1 MDWRV
6 RLCLGPGFGG
16 NGRLFR
22 HSPSRVLV
30 AQHGQAWIE
39 DARGRRVVADFLSAF
54 QEELR
59 RGNGWA
65 VGFFSYEWGE
75 HFGVQVPTGQRLLP
89 LAWWAFLTDDR
100 EEDRVG
106 EFAATAPA
114 VGSVSE
120 QTYHFGVDAVRSKIG
135 AGEVYQVNLTRR
147 WQVKCRGDPA
157 ALFFRL
163 ADPELPRFAL
173 YLEDTFQGWSLLCLS
188 PELFLRRQ
196 GEQIESWPIKGTW
209 WGSRK
214 GEEPQEKERAELAMI
229 VDLVRNDL
237 GRFCKVGSVEVIEPS
252 RPVPAK
258 DVTHREAVVR
268 GLVPGGLRLSEI
280 LQATFPGGSV
290 TGAPKLAAC
299 ATIAQLETVPRGPY
313 CGACGLFFGQDNF
326 TLAMPIRTGYTVDG
340 SLYFHS
346 GAGVVWDSLP
356 EREEEESRAKVA
368 SWFAALGRTC

>member
-1 MDWRV
+1 MA
-6 RLCLGPGFGG
+6 G
-16 NGRLFR
+16 
-22 HSPSRVLV
+22 
-30 AQHGQAWIE
+30 
-39 DARGRRVVADFLSAF
+39 FLSTF
-54 QEELR
+54 EEELH

-75 HFGVQVPTGQRLLP
+75 HFGVRVPAGRCFLP

-106 EFAATAPA
+106 EFTTTGPV
-114 VGSVSE
+114 VGSTSE
-120 QTYHFGVDAVRSKIG
+120 QAYRSGVDAVRQKIA

-147 WQVKCRGDPA
+147 WQVTAHGDPA

-163 ADPELPRFAL
+163 ADQELPRFAF
-173 YLEDTFQGWSLLCLS
+173 YLEDTYQGWSLLCLS

-196 GEQIESWPIKGTW
+196 GERIESWPIKGTW

-214 GEEPQEKERAELAMI
+214 GEEPEEKERAELAMI

-268 GLVPGGLRLSEI
+268 GLVRGGLRLSEI

-299 ATIAQLETVPRGPY
+299 ATIAQLEIVPRGPY

-326 TLAMPIRTGYTVDG
+326 TLAMPIRTGYTVGG

-356 EREEEESRAKVA
+356 ESEEEESRAKVA

>member
-6 RLCLGPGFGG
+6 RLCLGPAFGG

-22 HSPSRVLV
+22 HRPSRVLV
-30 AQHGQAWIE
+30 AQLGEAWIE
-39 DARGRRVVADFLSAF
+39 DRRGKRAVADFLSALE
-54 QEELR
+54 EELQ
-59 RGNGWA
+59 RGDGWA
-65 VGFFSYEWGE
+65 VGFFSYEWGGR
-75 HFGVQVPTGQRLLP
+75 FGVRVPTGQHLLP

-100 EEDRVG
+100 EEDQFG
-106 EFAATAPA
+106 EFAATGPV
-114 VGSVSE
+114 VGSVDAQAYVS
-120 QTYHFGVDAVRSKIG
+120 GVDAVRRKIG

-147 WQVKCRGDPA
+147 WQVTGRGDPA
-157 ALFFRL
+157 ALFFRV
-163 ADPELPRFAL
+163 AGQELPRFAL
-173 YLEDTFQGWSLLCLS
+173 YLEDSFQGWSLLCLS

-196 GEQIESWPIKGTW
+196 GKRIESWPIKGTW
-209 WGSRK
+209 WGCRE
-214 GEEPQEKERAELAMI
+214 GEDPQEKERAELAMI

-237 GRFCKVGSVEVIEPS
+237 GRFCKVGSVEVLEPS

-268 GLVPGGLRLSEI
+268 GRVGGGLRLSKI

-299 ATIAQLETVPRGPY
+299 ATIAEKEAVPRGPY
-313 CGACGLFFGQDNF
+313 CGACGIFTGPDNF
-326 TLAMPIRTGYTVDG
+326 TLAMPIRTGYMVG
-340 SLYFHS
+340 ESLYFHS

-368 SWFAALGRTC
+368 SWFAALGRTP